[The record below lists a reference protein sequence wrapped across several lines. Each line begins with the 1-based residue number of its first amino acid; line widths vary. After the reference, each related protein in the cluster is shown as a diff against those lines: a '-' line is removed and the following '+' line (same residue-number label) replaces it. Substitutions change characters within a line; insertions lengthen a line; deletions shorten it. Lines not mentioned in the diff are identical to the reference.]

1 VIDWYQNTIRSR
13 LNKQETPIIVIMQRL
28 HENDLSGW
36 LLNGGSGETW
46 EHLNIPARD
55 GEGKSFWP
63 AQFPDEMLDRLE
75 TSSPYVYAGQ
85 YMQRPA
91 PIGGVIKPRV
101 TQINRIEIG
110 SALVTNQRGQQV
122 QRTTGD
128 ESLMLTGD
136 GNIVDIAFQ
145 VQWQIDPARPEN
157 FVFNIQNP
165 EGSIRT
171 VSESAMREVIG
182 RRAIQ
187 PILTTERGAIEVEVR
202 QLVQDTLNSYNAGVL
217 ISGLQML
224 KADPPAQVI
233 EAFRDVQAAQ
243 QDQNRLRNEAETY
256 ASRVVPEA
264 RGQAARLVQE
274 AEAYRERSVAEAT
287 GQASRFTQ
295 ISGPGSLPG
304 KTSRSIGVTCPKR
317 YTRSRAYRI
326 SCLNRRSSGNGSW
339 SMVPHT
345 FLKTGHQEELGVCQ
359 RAGRV
364 VPRAPHASRSRCG
377 VLTTSFVK
385 APPKSRKS
393 SAMRGIS
400 FYVRKATSAFKF
412 STFCGFRLRRVRSAD
427 APDECDHRIDFLG
440 S

>member
-1 VIDWYQNTIRSR
+1 MPWSNQSGGGGSSGGGGGGPWGNRGGGGGGGNGGGPWGGGGGGGPSGPQGGPPDLEAILRKGQDR
-13 LNKQETPIIVIMQRL
+13 LKNIMP
-28 HENDLSGW
+28 
-36 LLNGGSGETW
+36 GGSGSGMSTKGIVLVGLLAVFGW
-46 EHLNIPARD
+46 LATGFFTVR
-55 GEGKSFWP
+55 
-63 AQFPDEMLDRLE
+63 PDEIGIKTVFGRYTTKTAPGLDWNW
-75 TSSPYVYAGQ
+75 
-85 YMQRPA
+85 PA

-295 ISGPGSLPG
+295 IYEQYRLAPDVTRERIFLETMERVFGGMDKVIIDQNSGGSG
-304 KTSRSIGVTCPKR
+304 
-317 YTRSRAYRI
+317 
-326 SCLNRRSSGNGSW
+326 
-339 SMVPHT
+339 
-345 FLKTGHQEELGVCQ
+345 
-359 RAGRV
+359 V
-364 VPRAPHASRSRCG
+364 VPFLPLDQLQRRAPQ
-377 VLTTSFVK
+377 
-385 APPKSRKS
+385 
-393 SAMRGIS
+393 
-400 FYVRKATSAFKF
+400 
-412 STFCGFRLRRVRSAD
+412 AD
-427 APDECDHRIDFLG
+427 ANTGPAAQNPTPGMIR
-440 S
+440 